1 MSRASTATS
10 PTALLVDFGGVLTSP
25 IADSLAAWAQG
36 DDLEPAEVARAVG
49 ALRDEAKALETG
61 QLAGPEYER
70 ALATVLR
77 TRSGAAV
84 PAEGLLARMFAGFAE
99 DAAMTGV
106 LLRARAAGI
115 RTGLLSNSWGND
127 YPRETWDALFDVT
140 VISGEVGLRKPQPE
154 IYLLAAERLGVP
166 PGEVVFVDDL
176 EPNVRGAARVGM
188 VGVHHRDAA
197 TTAAEL
203 EALLG
208 VALG

>member
-36 DDLEPAEVARAVG
+36 YDLEPAEVARAVG